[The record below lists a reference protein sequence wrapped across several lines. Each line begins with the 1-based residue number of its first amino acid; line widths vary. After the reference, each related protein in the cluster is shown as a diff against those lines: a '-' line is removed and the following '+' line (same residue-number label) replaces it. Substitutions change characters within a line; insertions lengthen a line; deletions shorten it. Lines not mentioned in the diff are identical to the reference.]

1 MISLT
6 TVKFYQQTEKWRI
19 QPWEVL
25 RSTDKPRAS
34 EYIFLWLRCTS
45 GTELHLL
52 TVLPPPHPSCFTFLR
67 HKNSMLRDA
76 LFHTVYCTIAAIT
89 VACILS
95 FQLYAPYWLLTDVDG
110 QTGPHRPA
118 RQTDHVYRN
127 ASLPW
132 KDKKSF
138 ATSVSLLRQQYTWN
152 APMKVHSSD
161 CPFQS
166 QSGQINQDAVCV
178 GSQHL

>member
-1 MISLT
+1 MEDSTLRGFKVNRQTARFWIHLPMASLHI
-6 TVKFYQQTEKWRI
+6 RN
-19 QPWEVL
+19 
-25 RSTDKPRAS
+25 RSS
-34 EYIFLWLRCTS
+34 SSHCS
-45 GTELHLL
+45 S
-52 TVLPPPHPSCFTFLR
+52 PPPHPSCFTFLR
-67 HKNSMLRDA
+67 HKNSMLRDP

-166 QSGQINQDAVCV
+166 QSGQINQDAACV